1 MRYLDD
7 YAVDRQNGRLTEST
21 SFAYCGGESVEGV
34 KSCTLIKAQQQKIP
48 LNESKTELHLKKA
61 SPFSSMISSF
71 SRASDKH
78 RGEEARN
85 FNIDGFYCF
94 LVLVASYERR
104 REFGFYVPTKTT
116 SESKR
121 F

>member
-21 SFAYCGGESVEGV
+21 SFAYSGGESVGGV

-48 LNESKTELHLKKA
+48 LNESKAELHLKKA

-94 LVLVASYERR
+94 LVASYERR
-104 REFGFYVPTKTT
+104 REFGFYVPSKTM